1 MPSPK
6 PKVPPLPLLPHD
18 RLLPSLPLLL
28 PLLRQPPTPPTQTQP
43 PLRPSHPA
51 ATDTANATTADRY
64 RADGAHVY
72 AHARKRKH
80 PADTTLYG
88 QNVNTPDAPPAEK
101 HRNTAK
107 AEAKL
112 EKALEYLATLN
123 TTATAKP
130 DKWVV
135 NASIL
140 ASMTGCY
147 RPAINTFIEAR
158 KQRIDEL
165 NAAHGLGPGHNRATA
180 RTHPNAIP
188 DLVKRF
194 KEEVLGQ
201 PF

>member
-1 MPSPK
+1 MP
-6 PKVPPLPLLPHD
+6 D
-18 RLLPSLPLLL
+18 G
-28 PLLRQPPTPPTQTQP
+28 QTP
-43 PLRPSHPA
+43 
-51 ATDTANATTADRY
+51 
-64 RADGAHVY
+64 DG
-72 AHARKRKH
+72 
-80 PADTTLYG
+80 PNG
-88 QNVNTPDAPPAEK
+88 QDVNTSAAPPAEK
-101 HRNTAK
+101 NRNTAK

-112 EKALEYLATLN
+112 EKALAYLATLN

-158 KQRIDEL
+158 KQKIDEL
-165 NAAHGLGPGHNRATA
+165 NASHGLGPGHNRATA

-194 KEEVLGQ
+194 KEEILGQ

>member
-1 MPSPK
+1 MRLAIDAITQAEGAAPAAVAPPACRYCSPCYATA
-6 PKVPPLPLLPHD
+6 HSANAD
-18 RLLPSLPLLL
+18 
-28 PLLRQPPTPPTQTQP
+28 PTAAAS
-43 PLRPSHPA
+43 SHPA
-51 ATDTANATTADRY
+51 ATGTANATTADR
-64 RADGAHVY
+64 RPADGAHDY
-72 AHARKRKH
+72 AHARDGQT
-80 PADTTLYG
+80 PDG
-88 QNVNTPDAPPAEK
+88 QNVSTADAPPAEK
-101 HRNTAK
+101 NRNTAK

-188 DLVKRF
+188 ELVKRF

>member
-1 MPSPK
+1 MPAS
-6 PKVPPLPLLPHD
+6 D
-18 RLLPSLPLLL
+18 G
-28 PLLRQPPTPPTQTQP
+28 QTP
-43 PLRPSHPA
+43 
-51 ATDTANATTADRY
+51 D
-64 RADGAHVY
+64 
-72 AHARKRKH
+72 
-80 PADTTLYG
+80 G
-88 QNVNTPDAPPAEK
+88 QNVSAADAPPAEK
-101 HRNTAK
+101 NRNTAK

-123 TTATAKP
+123 TSATAKP

-158 KQRIDEL
+158 KQKIDEL

-188 DLVKRF
+188 ELVQRF